1 MRFKPMAHCFYNA
14 NIAQFLRQDRQQIFG
29 DLCDANGNAEHLQK
43 NAWHEEIDLL
53 QEVLQPWKDEP
64 GHILFEYAI
73 PRLSKRVDVVVLLRN
88 IVFVLEF
95 KAGAEAYLQADAE
108 QAMDYALDLKYFQ
121 QESALAPIVPIL
133 VATDAH
139 ETNHRLLPYAD
150 KVYLPLYTNADDLQ
164 ATIAYVLE
172 NVHASAAL
180 NLAQW
185 GISNYQPTPTIIEAA
200 RVLYSGNNVENIT
213 RTDATG
219 QSIKQTTRY
228 VEDVVART
236 KARGEKAICF
246 VTGVPGAGKTL
257 VGLNIAF
264 RLAEQYK
271 QASAS
276 EEHSEAVYLSGNG
289 PLVKVLVAALARDKK
304 EREGGKISDA
314 KTAAG
319 AKVQSIYAFREQM
332 LKKLKTTVENS
343 QVEIDPAKA
352 VYSKL
357 NGYAEHEHIAI
368 FDEAQRCWDHAK
380 LADWLK
386 RGGSYGNKLKIAN
399 FPMSEAEF
407 LIWSMNLRPDWAVII
422 CLVGGGQEIHT
433 GEAGIGEWI
442 RSINDSFPDWK
453 VYVSDQ
459 LTDFEYEKG
468 GTQEQIAKLNYKET
482 QSLLH
487 LKVSMRSFRS
497 ENLAYFVKNLLDINI
512 DEAVMAYQKLSEIDP
527 KTGRERYPIVLTRDV
542 EKAKQWLRQ
551 QARGTERYGM
561 MVSSKAE
568 RLRPL
573 AIDVKREIDVEKWFL
588 DDKKDLKSS
597 FFMEDIATEFDVQGL
612 ELDWTGLVWD
622 GDFRFNNR
630 KWDHYN
636 FSSNKWQNIKNEE
649 NRDYQLNAYRVL
661 LTRARQGMVICVP
674 TGDLHVPPEDSTR
687 LPAYYDS
694 TYQYLKSLGLKEI

>member
-1 MRFKPMAHCFYNA
+1 MSHSFYNTS
-14 NIAQFLRQDRQQIFG
+14 IAEFISKEHQAIFG
-29 DLCDANGNAEHLQK
+29 DLCDANGNSEQLQK
-43 NAWHEEIDLL
+43 NAWHDEIDLL
-53 QEVLQPWKDEP
+53 KTVLLPWQDE
-64 GHILFEYAI
+64 GRILFEYAI
-73 PRLSKRVDVVVLLRN
+73 PRLSKRIDVVILLRD
-88 IVFVLEF
+88 IVLALEF
-95 KAGAEAYLQADAE
+95 KAGASAYLQTDAE
-108 QAMDYALDLKYFQ
+108 QVMDYALDLKYFHA
-121 QESALAPIVPIL
+121 ESALAPIVPIL
-133 VATDAH
+133 VATEAADRSQ
-139 ETNHRLLPYAD
+139 TLIPYAD
-150 KVYLPLYTNADDLQ
+150 QVYLPLYTNAANLQ
-164 ATIAYVLE
+164 ASIAYVL
-172 NVHASAAL
+172 NHVQASEPL
-180 NLAQW
+180 RMDLW
-185 GISNYQPTPTIIEAA
+185 EISSYQPTPTIIEAA
-200 RVLYSGNNVENIT
+200 RVLYSGNNVDNIT
-213 RTDATG
+213 RTDASG
-219 QSIKQTTRY
+219 QSIHQTTHY

-236 KARGEKAICF
+236 KANGEKAICF

-264 RLAEQYK
+264 RLSEQYK
-271 QASAS
+271 NQNAS

-304 EREGGKISDA
+304 EREGGKLSDA
-314 KTAAG
+314 KMAAG

-332 LKKLKTTVENS
+332 LKKLNTHVIDG
-343 QVEIDPAKA
+343 QVEIDPTKA
-352 VYSKL
+352 IYSPI

-407 LIWSMNLRPDWAVII
+407 LIWSLNLRPDWAVII

-442 RSINDSFPDWK
+442 RSINDRFPDWH

-459 LTDFEYEKG
+459 LTDSEYEKG
-468 GTQEQIAKLNYKET
+468 GTRAQIAQLRHKQT

-497 ENLAYFVKNLLDINI
+497 EYLAAFVKHLLDINI
-512 DEAVMAYQKLSEIDP
+512 EPAQQAYRLLTEQDP
-527 KTGRERYPIVLTRDV
+527 QTGRMRYPIVLTRDI

-551 QARGTERYGM
+551 QARGSERYGL

-588 DDKKDLKSS
+588 DDKRDLRSS

-612 ELDWTGLVWD
+612 ELDWTGVVWD
-622 GDFRFNNR
+622 GDFRYTDGR
-630 KWDHYN
+630 WSHYN
-636 FSSNKWQNIKNEE
+636 FSANKWQNIKNEE

-674 TGDLHVPPEDSTR
+674 TGDTHLPPEDSTR
-687 LPAYYDS
+687 LPEFYDA
-694 TYQYLKSLGLKEI
+694 TYNYLKSLGIQEI

>member
-271 QASAS
+271 QAAAS
-276 EEHSEAVYLSGNG
+276 DEHSEAVYLSGNG
-289 PLVKVLVAALARDKK
+289 PLVKVLVEALAKDKK
-304 EREGGKISDA
+304 AREGGSLSEA
-314 KTAAG
+314 RTAAA

-332 LKKLKTTVENS
+332 LKKLKTTVENGV
-343 QVEIDPAKA
+343 VEIDPSQAI
-352 VYSKL
+352 YSET

-368 FDEAQRCWDHAK
+368 FDEAQRCWNHAK

-407 LIWSMNLRPDWAVII
+407 LIWSLNLRPDWAVII

-442 RSINDSFPDWK
+442 RSINDRFPDWK

-459 LTDFEYEKG
+459 LTDAEYEKG
-468 GTQEQIAKLNYKET
+468 GTQEQIARLRYKET

-497 ENLAYFVKNLLDINI
+497 ENLSYFVKCLLDRNVE
-512 DEAVMAYQKLSEIDP
+512 EAKRVYSKLSS
-527 KTGRERYPIVLTRDV
+527 YPIVLTRDV
-542 EKAKQWLRQ
+542 EKAKQWLRD
-551 QARGTERYGM
+551 QARGTERYGL

-573 AIDVKREIDVEKWFL
+573 AIDVKRPVEVERWFL
-588 DDKKDLKSS
+588 EDKRNLQSS
-597 FFMEDIATEFDVQGL
+597 YYMEDVATEFDVQGL
-612 ELDWTGLVWD
+612 ELDWVGLIWD
-622 GDFRFNNR
+622 GDFRYYNGQWEHF
-630 KWDHYN
+630 N
-636 FSSNKWQNIKNEE
+636 FSGNKWQQIRNFEA
-649 NRDYQLNAYRVL
+649 RDYQLNAYRVL
-661 LTRARQGMVICVP
+661 LTRARQGMIICIP
-674 TGDLHVPPEDSTR
+674 EGNPEDPTR

-694 TYQYLKSLGLKEI
+694 TYHYLQSLGLKEI

>member
-1 MRFKPMAHCFYNA
+1 MAHSFYNA
-14 NIAQFLRQDRQQIFG
+14 SLSRFINQNHQQIFG
-29 DLCDANGNAEHLQK
+29 DLCDANGNSEQLQK
-43 NAWHEEIDLL
+43 NAWHDEIDLL
-53 QEVLQPWKDEP
+53 KSALQPWGDESA
-64 GHILFEYAI
+64 HILFEYSI
-73 PRLSKRVDVVVLLRN
+73 PRLSKRIDVVVLLRN
-88 IVFVLEF
+88 IVFAIEF
-95 KAGAEAYLQADAE
+95 KVGATNYQQADAE
-108 QAMDYALDLKYFQ
+108 QVMDYALDLKYFHE
-121 QESALAPIVPIL
+121 ESASAPIVPIL
-133 VATDAH
+133 VATGANEGNQSLKQYSDQ
-139 ETNHRLLPYAD
+139 
-150 KVYLPLYTNADDLQ
+150 VYLPLYTNAVNLQ
-164 ATIAYVLE
+164 KTIAYVLA
-172 NVHASAAL
+172 NVQGNVAL
-180 NLAQW
+180 NLAHW
-185 GISNYQPTPTIIEAA
+185 EISRYQPTPTIIEAA

-213 RTDATG
+213 RTDASG
-219 QSIKQTTRY
+219 QSIKQTTQY

-236 KARGEKAICF
+236 KANGEKAICF

-622 GDFRFNNR
+622 GDFRFTNG

-694 TYQYLKSLGLKEI
+694 TYHYLKSLGLKEI